1 MSKKKPFRAPTPS
14 GEGHCM
20 KAGDTVEPA
29 RDFLLAL
36 GGGIIEKRTV
46 KRLFQ
51 AGYGLGRVEFD
62 PPLKVGDRQW
72 LGSVTC
78 H

>member
-20 KAGDTVEPA
+20 KAGDTVEQA
-29 RDFLLAL
+29 RDVWRVP

-62 PPLKVGDRQW
+62 PPLKGGDRHL
-72 LGSVTC
+72 LGPVTC
-78 H
+78 N

>member
-1 MSKKKPFRAPTPS
+1 MSKKKPFRAHTPS

-20 KAGDTVEPA
+20 KAGDTVEQA

-62 PPLKVGDRQW
+62 PPFKVGDRQW

-78 H
+78 N

>member
-1 MSKKKPFRAPTPS
+1 MSKKKPFRAHTPS

-20 KAGDTVEPA
+20 KAGDTVEQA
-29 RDFLLAL
+29 RDFLLAPS
-36 GGGIIEKRTV
+36 GRIIEKRTV

-62 PPLKVGDRQW
+62 PPLKVGDRHL
-72 LGSVTC
+72 LGPVTC
-78 H
+78 N

>member
-1 MSKKKPFRAPTPS
+1 MSKKKPFRAHTPS

-20 KAGDTVEPA
+20 KAGDTVEQA

-62 PPLKVGDRQW
+62 PPLKVGDRHL
-72 LGSVTC
+72 LGPVTC
-78 H
+78 N

>member
-20 KAGDTVEPA
+20 KAGDTVEQA

-78 H
+78 N

>member
-1 MSKKKPFRAPTPS
+1 MSKKKPFRAHTPS

-20 KAGDTVEPA
+20 KAGDTVEQA
-29 RDFLLAL
+29 RDFLLAP

-62 PPLKVGDRQW
+62 PPLKVGDRQL

-78 H
+78 N

>member
-1 MSKKKPFRAPTPS
+1 MSKKKPFRAHTPS

-20 KAGDTVEPA
+20 KAGDTVEQA
-29 RDFLLAL
+29 RDFLLAP

-51 AGYGLGRVEFD
+51 AGDGLGRVEFE
-62 PPLKVGDRQW
+62 PPLKGGDRQW

-78 H
+78 N

>member
-14 GEGHCM
+14 GEGHGM
-20 KAGDTVEPA
+20 KAGDTVEQA
-29 RDFLLAL
+29 RDFLRAL

-62 PPLKVGDRQW
+62 PPLKVGDRHL
-72 LGSVTC
+72 LGPVTC
-78 H
+78 N